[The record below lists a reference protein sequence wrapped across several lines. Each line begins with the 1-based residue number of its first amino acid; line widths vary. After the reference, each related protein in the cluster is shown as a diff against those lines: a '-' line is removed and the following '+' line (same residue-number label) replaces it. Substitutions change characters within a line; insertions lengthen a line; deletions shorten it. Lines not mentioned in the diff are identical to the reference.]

1 MQDTGATRNR
11 RTENGPSGTPAPT
24 ECMTGATAEQPRA
37 VGDAGPYGGIDE
49 STPVL
54 GGAPMRAVGDAGPY
68 GVQERERG
76 KRGRVNPARGIKHRS
91 RNGVFRMRVI
101 FTCGGTAG
109 HVNPA
114 LALAGLMRQRD
125 PQTAVLFVGTPDG
138 MERELVAKAGYDYA
152 AVEVDSFRRSMR
164 PEAMRHNLHAAGAL
178 ARSGP
183 AAKAI
188 LREFRPDLVVGT
200 GGYASFPMVKAAARA
215 HIPTAVHESNSVPGL
230 TTRMLEEYADV
241 IMVGFEDCRQHY
253 RHPERIMVTGTP
265 VRGDFFEKTPL
276 EARQNLAFDDG
287 RPVVVSFWGSLG
299 ASHMN
304 EAMLDMFEKERENG
318 FPFHHVHAVGKSG
331 WETMETALRQRELAL
346 CPDLDVRQYIYNM
359 ATVMRAADLVIC
371 RAGAS
376 TISELTALGMPA
388 IMVPSPYVTN
398 NHQEKNARLLEAHG
412 GARVLLESEA
422 NGAALYDSAADILR
436 SPETQARMKQGMA
449 QLGIPDAAE
458 RIYDTVMALVR

>member
-1 MQDTGATRNR
+1 
-11 RTENGPSGTPAPT
+11 
-24 ECMTGATAEQPRA
+24 
-37 VGDAGPYGGIDE
+37 
-49 STPVL
+49 
-54 GGAPMRAVGDAGPY
+54 
-68 GVQERERG
+68 
-76 KRGRVNPARGIKHRS
+76 
-91 RNGVFRMRVI
+91 
-101 FTCGGTAG
+101 
-109 HVNPA
+109 
-114 LALAGLMRQRD
+114 
-125 PQTAVLFVGTPDG
+125 
-138 MERELVAKAGYDYA
+138 
-152 AVEVDSFRRSMR
+152 
-164 PEAMRHNLHAAGAL
+164 
-178 ARSGP
+178 
-183 AAKAI
+183 
-188 LREFRPDLVVGT
+188 
-200 GGYASFPMVKAAARA
+200 MVKAAARA

-398 NHQEKNARLLEAHG
+398 NHQEKNARVLADQGAAVLLLE
-412 GARVLLESEA
+412 RNCVE
-422 NGAALYDSAADILR
+422 NTLYDAADHLLR
-436 SPETQARMKQGMA
+436 DRRRRDDMVRALTAMA
-449 QLGIPDAAE
+449 VPDAGE
-458 RIYDTVMALVR
+458 KIYWTLRALMK